1 MPFEEED
8 VYTPITG
15 DEETTP
21 AGGGLTPETVNLAG
35 GLTTQITDTL
45 LNVFIGDDRDI
56 YFGNDFDYSIGLNS
70 TQDSLEFKDNLVGTN
85 LLNLYS
91 DGSMALDALEDI
103 DAVTSAKGNIALTA
117 DNMYIKVNE

>member
-1 MPFEEED
+1 MPFEEEN

-15 DEETTP
+15 DDETVP
-21 AGGGLTPETVNLAG
+21 AGGGITPETVNLAG

-56 YFGNDFDYSIGLNS
+56 YFGNDFDYSIGLNEN
-70 TQDSLEFKDNLVGTN
+70 QDSLDFKDNLLGKN

-91 DGSMALDALEDI
+91 DGSIALDTISSLEK
-103 DAVTSAKGNIALTA
+103 VTSSKGNVALT
-117 DNMYIKVNE
+117 NSHMYIKVTE